1 LLRLQMERHMRKY
14 WICGGFVA
22 ASLLSAGGAVAETG
36 AEESLKHAG
45 QAEVVLWEGVSAV
58 YHFAADAHSPFRAAL
73 ANEFNENVEQF
84 EYNLSAL
91 RVSPYFSGTYPER
104 LAHLEQHW
112 SKFKSAGTQIIKSG
126 RDGVCCTSFQ
136 LARFRE
142 MADNVGE
149 DLAEVMDIK
158 RQ

>member
-1 LLRLQMERHMRKY
+1 MRKY
-14 WICGGFVA
+14 WICRGLLA
-22 ASLLSAGGAVAETG
+22 ASLLSAGAAVAETRV
-36 AEESLKHAG
+36 EEGIRHAG

-58 YHFAADAHSPFRAAL
+58 YHFAADAHSPFRPAL

-84 EYNLSAL
+84 EYSISAL
-91 RVSPYFSGTYPER
+91 KVSTHLSGTSQEK

-112 SKFKSAGTQIIKSG
+112 FKFKSAGAQIIKSG
-126 RDGVCCTSFQ
+126 REGVCCTSFQ

-142 MADNVGE
+142 MADDIGE
-149 DLAEVMDIK
+149 DLAEVMDIE